1 MGSELW
7 SGQAQNWVN
16 SDFEVKFDLEGQGQ
30 LPPKTIGTLTKV
42 FCIFGPNLAILAW
55 TGPELSPGQ
64 ASDWHTDR
72 QTDTHTHTQTHESWC
87 GVFTDVAYQISWCGV
102 LKFGTPHQKGVKF
115 PDVAYGKI
123 VFPDMA

>member
-1 MGSELW
+1 MAPEIIKGGESML
-7 SGQAQNWVN
+7 
-16 SDFEVKFDLEGQGQ
+16 
-30 LPPKTIGTLTKV
+30 TLRYPV
-42 FCIFGPNLAILAW
+42 RIDP
-55 TGPELSPGQ
+55 SY
-64 ASDWHTDR
+64 
-72 QTDTHTHTQTHESWC
+72 THTRTQTHESWC